1 MALKFELS
9 LGNYSRESLLSSPSH
24 LFFNLNRYDCLN
36 LHDLLWPPTKLKK
49 KIGWSRNNL
58 RICNFWPFDFL
69 FSGGNFPE
77 DFSILFTI
85 KPKKGIQSF
94 LLSIYNE
101 HGIQQIGVE
110 VGRSP
115 VFLFEDHTGKPA
127 PEDYPL
133 FRTVN
138 IADGK

>member
-1 MALKFELS
+1 MT
-9 LGNYSRESLLSSPSH
+9 
-24 LFFNLNRYDCLN
+24 
-36 LHDLLWPPTKLKK
+36 LWP
-49 KIGWSRNNL
+49 
-58 RICNFWPFDFL
+58 L
-69 FSGGNFPE
+69 FSGGIFPE
-77 DFSILFTI
+77 DFSILFTV